1 MYSSYYGAYRFA
13 EGMGPVLVIG
23 LIGGIILGIIL
34 AVIFMPSKKRDS
46 YSHKPGLQFL
56 HDFLN
61 FKAMIMG
68 IILKVTYIVFA
79 FVLTLLGLYA
89 MFTAGFGTGIL
100 ILIFGNLLLR
110 ILYEQMMIL
119 FSIHENMNRITNQIT
134 GDDKNQDSSA
144 STDQFFDNM
153 SDKIKQ
159 QQAKMQERREETARN
174 QEQQY
179 PESDDVQNPPLS
191 EESQVKTVFCTKCGQ
206 PNKEGYKFC
215 VKCGN
220 PVDPQ

>member
-1 MYSSYYGAYRFA
+1 MIYRIRT
-13 EGMGPVLVIG
+13 GG
-23 LIGGIILGIIL
+23 LAGDSFLMLSPLGL
-34 AVIFMPSKKRDS
+34 SKK
-46 YSHKPGLQFL
+46 KPPPQ
-56 HDFLN
+56 
-61 FKAMIMG
+61 
-68 IILKVTYIVFA
+68 
-79 FVLTLLGLYA
+79 TLLCVRWGSRSL
-89 MFTAGFGTGIL
+89 
-100 ILIFGNLLLR
+100 LIFGNLLLR

-119 FSIHENMNRITNQIT
+119 FSIHENMNKITNQIT
-134 GDDKNQDSSA
+134 GDNENQDSSA

-206 PNKEGYKFC
+206 PNKEDYKFC